1 MEEMNLEE
9 MRSQFAILKEQLTKQ
24 EIVSDRLFRETIKTK
39 NKDINFVKKFGY
51 WGVPIVILLYLP
63 LYLTHLTSLVFFIV
77 LCLMMVAGTVSAYY
91 IHKPVDR
98 LNFMEDD
105 LATVARVM
113 AKFKK
118 QKTKMLYATFPI
130 LIPWAVWAC
139 YEIAWK
145 HGFMG
150 INPWTLTASMVFG
163 GIIGGI
169 IGFRIDRKAMNAAQD
184 IIDEIERNE

>member
-1 MEEMNLEE
+1 MEEMNFEE
-9 MRSQFAILKEQLTKQ
+9 MRNQFAILKEQLTKQ
-24 EIVSDRLFRETIKTK
+24 EIVSDRLFRETMKAK

-63 LYLTHLTSLVFFIV
+63 LYINHLTSLAFFIV
-77 LCLMMVAGTVSAYY
+77 LCLMLVASTISIYY
-91 IHKPVDR
+91 IHKPVDK
-98 LNFMEDD
+98 LNLMEDD

-118 QKTKMLYATFPI
+118 QKTQMLYANFPI
-130 LIPWAVWAC
+130 FIPWAVWAC

-145 HGFMG
+145 HGPVG
-150 INPWTLTASMVFG
+150 INPWILTASMVFG

-169 IGFRIDRKAMNAAQD
+169 IGIRIERKAMNAAQD
-184 IIDEIERNE
+184 IIDEIEKN